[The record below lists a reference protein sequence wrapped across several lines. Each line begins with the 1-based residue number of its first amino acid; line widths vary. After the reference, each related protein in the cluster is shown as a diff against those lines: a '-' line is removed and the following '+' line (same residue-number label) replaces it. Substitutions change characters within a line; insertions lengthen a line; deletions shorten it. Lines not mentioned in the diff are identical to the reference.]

1 MLWMDIGSF
10 VCQRDVYARAYASR
24 ERAHIARVHT
34 HTEFL
39 LSILSVSQALRLSRA
54 LSQACSLALSP
65 SIYLSLSIPVSLGSS
80 VHVTVPAK
88 PSVESAFGGSQAVL
102 GCTAGDRLH
111 AVPRTCTCHAHAHA
125 HATNPT

>member
-1 MLWMDIGSF
+1 MSVWVLWMDIGSF

-24 ERAHIARVHT
+24 ERAHITRVHT

-39 LSILSVSQALRLSRA
+39 LSILSVPQALRLTRA
-54 LSQACSLALSP
+54 LYMACSLALSP

-88 PSVESAFGGSQAVL
+88 VSVESAFWGSLAVL
-102 GCTAGDRLH
+102 GCAAEDSL
-111 AVPRTCTCHAHAHA
+111 HAHAHARA